1 LLGSVR
7 KWDALPTLWS
17 IGLNLNTCVVKL
29 TRHAEEHHVVLSFLR
44 SVHVKSLSIVLIRV
58 DKMFLSHEIR
68 FRNDKEMLI
77 IEKAGLLNDYAM
89 ITIITERKEIIGI
102 FDWAFATALP
112 GIALTHLLL
121 TPLNQRD

>member
-1 LLGSVR
+1 
-7 KWDALPTLWS
+7 
-17 IGLNLNTCVVKL
+17 
-29 TRHAEEHHVVLSFLR
+29 
-44 SVHVKSLSIVLIRV
+44 
-58 DKMFLSHEIR
+58 MFLSHEIR